1 MIRFLIFIVCLCFAH
16 NAFAQGLG
24 EQLAYRGGDGSGYA
38 VSKVTVT
45 IGSTGNV
52 ESDFAKPLNQLLSE
66 NNAILF
72 SDTLG
77 NYTVS
82 AFSSEGKQVKLLIK
96 NNEVQLLGNL
106 KTGIY
111 WVSLTRSGRK
121 EVYKVIKG

>member
-1 MIRFLIFIVCLCFAH
+1 MIRLLILIASVFMAKT
-16 NAFAQGLG
+16 AFAQGLG
-24 EQLAYRGGDGSGYA
+24 EQSAYRGGQGSGYA
-38 VSKVTVT
+38 VNKVTVT
-45 IGSTGNV
+45 IGSNGNV

-66 NNAILF
+66 KNGILF

-82 AFSSEGKQVKLLIK
+82 AFSSEGKQIKLLIK
-96 NNEVQLLGNL
+96 NNQVQLLGNL